1 MNPKGVF
8 SLTPADQVVSSG
20 PLNNPDVS
28 GISIRTHWDALETAD
43 GVYNWAYLDSQVQR
57 CLKFG
62 KQISLRVGTGSGGA
76 TVSGGNVPDWVMA
89 LVGSK
94 FKFVDLN
101 SGGVI
106 RKIPKFWDSAFVTK
120 KCEM

>member
-20 PLNNPDVS
+20 ALNNPDVS

-43 GVYNWAYLDSQVQR
+43 GVYNWTYLDSQAQR
-57 CLKFG
+57 CCKFG

-76 TVSGGNVPDWVMA
+76 TISGGNVPDWVMK
-89 LVGSK
+89 LVGGAT
-94 FKFVDLN
+94 FAFIDLN
-101 SGGVI
+101 SGGI
-106 RKIPKFWDSAFVTK
+106 KRKIPTFWNDAF
-120 KCEM
+120 